1 MSTGKTPGSSCHGKW
16 LCKHR
21 KRRLPF
27 QDSSIIIRADVS
39 LPAFNR
45 ELWETPSTRPPS
57 RPLSQHPFEKAP
69 RRTLFK
75 LSIPVL
81 FSLVAEPITGLVD
94 TAFVA
99 RLGAVELAALGVGTM
114 ALSSVFWIFNF
125 LGVAT
130 QTDVAQADGRG
141 ETSTRGA
148 ITGLSMMLSL
158 LIGVGSALVLWPF
171 ISQVTGLLGA
181 ADAIQGAA
189 ERYIS
194 IRLWGSPA
202 ILVTIAGFGALR
214 GVQNMKLPLW
224 VAVGVN
230 VLNIV
235 LDAVLIF
242 GMGPIPAFGIEGAA
256 AATVISQW
264 VGAVSTWLV
273 VRKVMAARLIW
284 DSERAG
290 RLFRVGWDLFLRTGA
305 LTLFLL
311 VGTREATRIG
321 AEAGAAHQA
330 IRQFWLFTALFLDSF
345 AIAGQSLVAF
355 FAGND
360 RLATARR
367 VARTILEFCFSFGVF
382 LAVVMWLG
390 EGLIAR
396 LLVPETALVAFGSA
410 WWLALLFQ
418 PLNALAFGT
427 DGVHWGTGDFAF
439 LRNATIVATAVGVA
453 LLYLVGAWM
462 GLTLSLVWAVT
473 GVWIGVRVLFGVGRV
488 WPGSAKA
495 PLGRWREPRG

>member
-1 MSTGKTPGSSCHGKW
+1 MGELARSTIQSP
-16 LCKHR
+16 
-21 KRRLPF
+21 
-27 QDSSIIIRADVS
+27 V
-39 LPAFNR
+39 
-45 ELWETPSTRPPS
+45 
-57 RPLSQHPFEKAP
+57 LSQHPFESTP
-69 RRTLFK
+69 RRTLFR

-114 ALSSVFWIFNF
+114 ALSSVFWMFNF

-130 QTDVAQADGRG
+130 QTDVAKADGRG
-141 ETSTRGA
+141 ESHLGGA

-158 LIGVGSALVLWPF
+158 ALGIGSALLLWPF
-171 ISQVTGLLGA
+171 ISQVSGLLGA
-181 ADAIQGAA
+181 ADTIQTAA
-189 ERYIS
+189 DSYIS
-194 IRLWGSPA
+194 VRLWGSPA

-214 GVQNMKLPLW
+214 GVQRMQVPLW
-224 VAVGVN
+224 IAVGVN
-230 VLNIV
+230 ILNII

-242 GMGPIPAFGIEGAA
+242 GVGPIPAFGIEGAA
-256 AATVISQW
+256 AATAISQW
-264 VGAVSTWLV
+264 VGAVATWLA
-273 VRKVMAARLIW
+273 VRRMMGARIVW
-284 DSERAG
+284 DRDRAV

-311 VGTREATRIG
+311 VGTREATRLG

-330 IRQFWLFTALFLDSF
+330 IRQFWMFTALFLDSF

-355 FAGND
+355 FAGNE

-367 VARTILEFCFSFGVF
+367 VARTILEFCFGFGVV
-382 LAVVMWLG
+382 LMLVMWFG

-396 LLVPETALVAFGSA
+396 LLVPESALVAFGSA

-427 DGVHWGTGDFAF
+427 DGIHWGTGDFAF

-453 LLYLVGAWM
+453 LLYVIGAWI

-488 WPGSAKA
+488 WPGSSNA
-495 PLGRWREPRG
+495 PLGRWR

>member
-1 MSTGKTPGSSCHGKW
+1 MD
-16 LCKHR
+16 KHR
-21 KRRLPF
+21 KPPDPF
-27 QDSSIIIRADVS
+27 QPVLKWANLRRS
-39 LPAFNR
+39 
-45 ELWETPSTRPPS
+45 PSPLSFRS
-57 RPLSQHPFEKAP
+57 PLSQHAFEKAP

-141 ETSTRGA
+141 ESAERGA
-148 ITGLSMMLSL
+148 ICGLSMMLSL
-158 LIGVGSALVLWPF
+158 LIGVGSALLLWPF
-171 ISQVTGLLGA
+171 ISTVSGLLGA
-181 ADAIQGAA
+181 TGDIGLASDS
-189 ERYIS
+189 YIG

-214 GVQNMKLPLW
+214 GVQRMQIPLW
-224 VAVGVN
+224 IAVGVN
-230 VLNIV
+230 VLNIK
-235 LDAVLIF
+235 LDALLIF
-242 GMGPIPAFGIEGAA
+242 GFGPIPAFGIEGAA
-256 AATVISQW
+256 AATAIAQW
-264 VGAVSTWLV
+264 VGAVATWMV
-273 VRKVMAARLIW
+273 VRRELGARVVW
-284 DSERAG
+284 NADKAKH
-290 RLFRVGWDLFLRTGA
+290 LFRVGWDLFLRTGA

-311 VGTREATRIG
+311 VGTREATKLG

-345 AIAGQSLVAF
+345 AIAGQSLVAY

-360 RLATARR
+360 RTATARR
-367 VARTILEFCFSFGVF
+367 VARTILEFCFGFGFV
-382 LAVVMWLG
+382 LMVVMWVG
-390 EGLIAR
+390 EGWIAR
-396 LLVPETALVAFGSA
+396 LLVPETAVLAFGSA

-427 DGVHWGTGDFAF
+427 DGIHWGTGDFAF
-439 LRNATIVATAVGVA
+439 LRNATVVATGVSVGA
-453 LLYLVGAWM
+453 LYVLAAWM
-462 GLTLSLVWAVT
+462 GLSLPLIWAVT
-473 GVWIGVRVLFGVGRV
+473 GLWIGIRVLFGVGRV
-488 WPGSAKA
+488 WPGSRMA
-495 PLGRWREPRG
+495 PLGTWRQE

>member
-1 MSTGKTPGSSCHGKW
+1 M
-16 LCKHR
+16 
-21 KRRLPF
+21 
-27 QDSSIIIRADVS
+27 
-39 LPAFNR
+39 
-45 ELWETPSTRPPS
+45 
-57 RPLSQHPFEKAP
+57 SQHSFEKAP

-75 LSIPVL
+75 LSVPVL

-130 QTDVAQADGRG
+130 QTDVATADGRG
-141 ETSTRGA
+141 DSTTRGD

-158 LIGVGSALVLWPF
+158 LIGVGSALLIWPF
-171 ISQVTGLLGA
+171 IAQVTGLLGA
-181 ADAIQGAA
+181 AGAIQDASDS
-189 ERYIS
+189 YIAV
-194 IRLWGSPA
+194 RLWGSPA

-214 GVQNMKLPLW
+214 GVQRMQIPLW
-224 VAVGVN
+224 IAVGVN
-230 VLNIV
+230 ALNIV

-242 GMGPIPAFGIEGAA
+242 GIGPIPAFGIEGAA
-256 AATVISQW
+256 AATAISQW
-264 VGAVSTWLV
+264 VGAVATWMV
-273 VRKVMAARLIW
+273 VRRVLGARAVW
-284 DSERAG
+284 NTERA
-290 RLFRVGWDLFLRTGA
+290 RHLFHVGWDLFLRTGA

-311 VGTREATRIG
+311 VGTREATRLG
-321 AEAGAAHQA
+321 ADAGAAHQA

-345 AIAGQSLVAF
+345 AIAGQSLVAY

-360 RLATARR
+360 RTATARR
-367 VARTILEFCFSFGVF
+367 VARTIMEFCFGFGVF
-382 LAVVMWLG
+382 LMIVMWVG
-390 EGLIAR
+390 EGLVAQ
-396 LLVPETALVAFGSA
+396 LLVPESAIIVFGSA

-453 LLYLVGAWM
+453 LLYALGAWV
-462 GLTLSLVWAVT
+462 GLTLPLVWAVT
-473 GVWIGVRVLFGVGRV
+473 GVWITVRVLFGVGRI
-488 WPGSAKA
+488 WPGSSKA
-495 PLGRWREPRG
+495 PLGRWRSGSPFG

>member
-1 MSTGKTPGSSCHGKW
+1 
-16 LCKHR
+16 
-21 KRRLPF
+21 
-27 QDSSIIIRADVS
+27 
-39 LPAFNR
+39 
-45 ELWETPSTRPPS
+45 
-57 RPLSQHPFEKAP
+57 LSQHSFEKAP

-75 LSIPVL
+75 LSVPVL

-130 QTDVAQADGRG
+130 QTDVATADGRG
-141 ETSTRGA
+141 DSTTRGD

-158 LIGVGSALVLWPF
+158 LIGVGSALLIWPF
-171 ISQVTGLLGA
+171 IAQVTGLLGA
-181 ADAIQGAA
+181 AGAIQDASDS
-189 ERYIS
+189 YIAV
-194 IRLWGSPA
+194 RLWGSPA

-214 GVQNMKLPLW
+214 GVQRMQIPLW
-224 VAVGVN
+224 IAVGVN
-230 VLNIV
+230 ALNIV

-242 GMGPIPAFGIEGAA
+242 GIGPIPAFGIEGAA
-256 AATVISQW
+256 AATAISQW
-264 VGAVSTWLV
+264 VGAVATWMV
-273 VRKVMAARLIW
+273 VRRVLGARAVW
-284 DSERAG
+284 NTERA
-290 RLFRVGWDLFLRTGA
+290 RHLFHVGWDLFLRTGA

-311 VGTREATRIG
+311 VGTREATRLG
-321 AEAGAAHQA
+321 ADAGAAHQA

-345 AIAGQSLVAF
+345 AIAGQSLVAY

-360 RLATARR
+360 RTATARR
-367 VARTILEFCFSFGVF
+367 VARTIMEFCFGFGVF
-382 LAVVMWLG
+382 LMIVMWVG
-390 EGLIAR
+390 EGLVAQ
-396 LLVPETALVAFGSA
+396 LLVPESAIIVFGSA

-453 LLYLVGAWM
+453 LLYALGAWV
-462 GLTLSLVWAVT
+462 GLTLPLVWAVT
-473 GVWIGVRVLFGVGRV
+473 GVWITVRVLFGVGRI
-488 WPGSAKA
+488 WPGSSKA
-495 PLGRWREPRG
+495 PLGRWRSGSEST

>member
-1 MSTGKTPGSSCHGKW
+1 MKP
-16 LCKHR
+16 
-21 KRRLPF
+21 
-27 QDSSIIIRADVS
+27 
-39 LPAFNR
+39 
-45 ELWETPSTRPPS
+45 
-57 RPLSQHPFEKAP
+57 HPFEQAP
-69 RRTLFK
+69 RRTLFR

-130 QTDVAQADGRG
+130 QTDVARADGRG
-141 ETSTRGA
+141 EVLSRGA

-158 LIGVGSALVLWPF
+158 LMGIGSALVLWPF
-171 ISQVTGLLGA
+171 VSEVTGLLGA
-181 ADAIQGAA
+181 ANAVQEAA
-189 ERYIS
+189 DRYIS
-194 IRLWGSPA
+194 VRLWGSPA

-214 GVQNMKLPLW
+214 GIQRMQVPLW
-224 VAVGVN
+224 IAVGVN

-242 GMGPIPAFGIEGAA
+242 GFGPVPAFGIEGAA
-256 AATVISQW
+256 AATVIAQW

-273 VRKVMAARLIW
+273 VRRVMGARLNW
-284 DSERAG
+284 DSDRA
-290 RLFRVGWDLFLRTGA
+290 RHLFRVGWDLFLRTGA

-311 VGTREATRIG
+311 VGTREATRLG

-330 IRQFWLFTALFLDSF
+330 IRQFWLFTALFLDAF
-345 AIAGQSLVAF
+345 AIAGQSLVAY

-360 RLATARR
+360 RVAAARR
-367 VARTILEFCFSFGVF
+367 VARTILEFCFGFGI
-382 LAVVMWLG
+382 LLLVVMWVG
-390 EGLIAR
+390 EDLIAS
-396 LLVPETALVAFGSA
+396 LLVPESALIAFGSA

-427 DGVHWGTGDFAF
+427 DGIHWGTGDFAF
-439 LRNATIVATAVGVA
+439 LRNATIVATAVSVA
-453 LLYLVGAWM
+453 VLYLVGAWIGM
-462 GLTLSLVWAVT
+462 TLPLIWAVT

-488 WPGSAKA
+488 WPGSSGS
-495 PLGRWREPRG
+495 PLGRWR